1 MRTIEVSEVTK
12 LVRQLCID
20 ANYYLPADLRQAFV
34 DGQNAEESPL
44 GKTIFGEMIAN
55 CDLAREN
62 NVPVCQDTGMAI
74 VFAEIGQDVHLTGGS
89 FEDAVT
95 EGVRR
100 GYIDG
105 YLRLSVVGDPLRR
118 ENTNDNT
125 PCILYTSVVPG
136 DKVKIT
142 VAPKG
147 FGSENMTQMKMFTPA
162 ATKAQIV
169 DFIADAC
176 IHAGSN
182 PCPPIVIGVG
192 LGGTSD
198 KAAYLA
204 KRALLRPVDQHN
216 ADPLYAE
223 MEQQILDKVNA
234 SGVGPQGLGGTVTAL
249 ACAIEPFGTHIA
261 GLPGAIIATIGCVA
275 PSCIIVLSL
284 AYVYTK
290 YKNLSLMKGILS
302 GLRPVVIALI
312 ASAGLSI
319 CKLAFFKEG
328 AAGFGLEFLDPQNLI
343 FFAAAFFILRK
354 WEPSPIK
361 VMVGVGVISAL
372 LSFI

>member
-1 MRTIEVSEVTK
+1 MRTIDVSEVTK

-34 DGQNAEESPL
+34 DGREAEQSPL
-44 GKTIFGEMIAN
+44 GKEIFGEMIAN

-62 NVPVCQDTGMAI
+62 DVPVCQDTGMAI
-74 VFAEIGQDVHLTGGS
+74 VFAEVGQDVHLTGGA

-125 PCILYTSVVPG
+125 PCVLYTSIVPG
-136 DKVKIT
+136 DEIKIT

-147 FGSENMTQMKMFTPA
+147 FGSENMSAMKMFTPA
-162 ATKAQIV
+162 ATKEQIV
-169 DFIADAC
+169 DFIADARVN
-176 IHAGSN
+176 AGSN

-204 KRALLRPVDQHN
+204 KRALLRPVGEAQHRPAVCGDGAGDSGQGQRLGRGPAGPWRHSDCAFVRN
-216 ADPLYAE
+216 RAVRHAYRGPAVCGQYLVPCDETRGRKNMSHLKRYAS
-223 MEQQILDKVNA
+223 N
-234 SGVGPQGLGGTVTAL
+234 
-249 ACAIEPFGTHIA
+249 
-261 GLPGAIIATIGCVA
+261 
-275 PSCIIVLSL
+275 
-284 AYVYTK
+284 
-290 YKNLSLMKGILS
+290 
-302 GLRPVVIALI
+302 
-312 ASAGLSI
+312 
-319 CKLAFFKEG
+319 EG
-328 AAGFGLEFLDPQNLI
+328 ALPRRARTKPGRDSCAPHAVHKIAFLYQIRGTCPRI
-343 FFAAAFFILRK
+343 
-354 WEPSPIK
+354 
-361 VMVGVGVISAL
+361 
-372 LSFI
+372 

>member
-89 FEDAVT
+89 FEDAV
-95 EGVRR
+95 
-100 GYIDG
+100 
-105 YLRLSVVGDPLRR
+105 
-118 ENTNDNT
+118 
-125 PCILYTSVVPG
+125 
-136 DKVKIT
+136 
-142 VAPKG
+142 
-147 FGSENMTQMKMFTPA
+147 TQMKMFTPA

-261 GLPGAIIATIGCVA
+261 GLPCVVNI
-275 PSCIIVLSL
+275 SCHVTRH
-284 AYVYTK
+284 AE
-290 YKNLSLMKGILS
+290 G
-302 GLRPVVIALI
+302 GL
-312 ASAGLSI
+312 
-319 CKLAFFKEG
+319 
-328 AAGFGLEFLDPQNLI
+328 
-343 FFAAAFFILRK
+343 
-354 WEPSPIK
+354 
-361 VMVGVGVISAL
+361 
-372 LSFI
+372 

>member
-1 MRTIEVSEVTK
+1 MRTIDVSEVTW
-12 LVRQLCID
+12 LVRRLCME

-34 DGQNAEESPL
+34 RGQKAEQSPL
-44 GKTIFGEMIAN
+44 GKEIFGEMLAN
-55 CDLAREN
+55 CDLARRN
-62 NVPVCQDTGMAI
+62 DVPVCQDTGMAI
-74 VFAEIGQDVHLTGGS
+74 VFAEVGQEVHLTGGA

-125 PCILYTSVVPG
+125 PCVLYTSIVAG
-136 DKVKIT
+136 DKIKIT

-147 FGSENMTQMKMFTPA
+147 FGSENMSAMKMFTPA
-162 ATKAQIV
+162 ATREQIV

-176 IHAGSN
+176 IRAGSN

-204 KRALLRPVDQHN
+204 KRALLRPVDRRN
-216 ADPLYAE
+216 EDPMYAE
-223 MEQQILDKVNA
+223 MERAVLDKVNA

-249 ACAIEPFGTHIA
+249 SCAIEPFGTHIA
-261 GLPGAIIATIGCVA
+261 GLPCVVNI
-275 PSCIIVLSL
+275 SCHVTRH
-284 AYVYTK
+284 A
-290 YKNLSLMKGILS
+290 
-302 GLRPVVIALI
+302 
-312 ASAGLSI
+312 
-319 CKLAFFKEG
+319 EG
-328 AAGFGLEFLDPQNLI
+328 EL
-343 FFAAAFFILRK
+343 
-354 WEPSPIK
+354 
-361 VMVGVGVISAL
+361 
-372 LSFI
+372 